1 MMKSLNKYLQK
12 QGQRYHDDVFD
23 VNFNSD
29 IIVVI
34 PCYDEPDI
42 INTLESIRRC
52 DRPES
57 VNLSVIVIINS
68 AVKTD
73 IDVVNRNT
81 KTYQEVSSYS
91 KKIDE
96 RSFIVRAAKLEGLP
110 NKHAGVGLARKIGM
124 DLAVE
129 HFYKTENYR
138 GIIVSL
144 DADCEVSDNF
154 ITTVYNTFR
163 SDGNLNATIHNFH
176 HRVESSQSNIEFAVR
191 QYESYL
197 HYYSECLKSTGFPYY
212 YHTIGSAF
220 AVSANAYVRVG
231 GMGRQQGGE
240 DFYFLQKV
248 FQLGG
253 VKLLK
258 ETFVYPLARFSERV
272 PFGTG
277 PAIQKILDEPDGVLK
292 VYSRQSFKELKSFF
306 DMKEFFFKKDEEI
319 ITLKVAELHPVL
331 IDFLNEIDY
340 LKLLKDCNENC
351 ATLNSFVKRFFH
363 NFNAFRIVKY
373 LNYVHPEPFKL
384 EKITMITDKI
394 ESTV

>member
-1 MMKSLNKYLQK
+1 
-12 QGQRYHDDVFD
+12 
-23 VNFNSD
+23 
-29 IIVVI
+29 
-34 PCYDEPDI
+34 
-42 INTLESIRRC
+42 
-52 DRPES
+52 
-57 VNLSVIVIINS
+57 
-68 AVKTD
+68 
-73 IDVVNRNT
+73 
-81 KTYQEVSSYS
+81 
-91 KKIDE
+91 
-96 RSFIVRAAKLEGLP
+96 
-110 NKHAGVGLARKIGM
+110 
-124 DLAVE
+124 
-129 HFYKTENYR
+129 
-138 GIIVSL
+138 
-144 DADCEVSDNF
+144 
-154 ITTVYNTFR
+154 
-163 SDGNLNATIHNFH
+163 
-176 HRVESSQSNIEFAVR
+176 
-191 QYESYL
+191 
-197 HYYSECLKSTGFPYY
+197 
-212 YHTIGSAF
+212 
-220 AVSANAYVRVG
+220 VRVG

-292 VYSRQSFKELKSFF
+292 VYSRQSFKELKRFF

>member
-240 DFYFLQKV
+240 DFIFYRK
-248 FQLGG
+248 
-253 VKLLK
+253 
-258 ETFVYPLARFSERV
+258 
-272 PFGTG
+272 
-277 PAIQKILDEPDGVLK
+277 
-292 VYSRQSFKELKSFF
+292 
-306 DMKEFFFKKDEEI
+306 
-319 ITLKVAELHPVL
+319 
-331 IDFLNEIDY
+331 
-340 LKLLKDCNENC
+340 C
-351 ATLNSFVKRFFH
+351 
-363 NFNAFRIVKY
+363 FN
-373 LNYVHPEPFKL
+373 
-384 EKITMITDKI
+384 
-394 ESTV
+394 

>member
-1 MMKSLNKYLQK
+1 MK
-12 QGQRYHDDVFD
+12 RV
-23 VNFNSD
+23 
-29 IIVVI
+29 
-34 PCYDEPDI
+34 
-42 INTLESIRRC
+42 
-52 DRPES
+52 
-57 VNLSVIVIINS
+57 
-68 AVKTD
+68 
-73 IDVVNRNT
+73 
-81 KTYQEVSSYS
+81 
-91 KKIDE
+91 
-96 RSFIVRAAKLEGLP
+96 
-110 NKHAGVGLARKIGM
+110 KIG
-124 DLAVE
+124 LRILILIAVE

-292 VYSRQSFKELKSFF
+292 VYSRQSFKELKRFF